1 MQIDL
6 INQSYIENR
15 TEFKTGTLKRKWDI
29 LILVAEGEYSVFF
42 KEKQKRTVLKKNDIM
57 LIPAEVEF
65 EREILSP
72 LTCYHIS
79 FYPQADH
86 PFYLS
91 ATPGRLKLPPEQ
103 VEAIFKTLE
112 SAFMLPDNRELLM
125 HVIEH
130 IFAENYLFGKK
141 DKVRF
146 KPFSEEVEE
155 AIRYM
160 RGNFDKKIDIDELA
174 AKVYLSHSGLIWK
187 FKQELNT
194 TPSNYLSILRLRYA
208 KQLLLNYPYSITE
221 ISEMCGYSNPYYFT
235 NAFRGSFGMSP
246 TEFRKHYLKEK

>member
-6 INQSYIENR
+6 INQNYIENR
-15 TEFKTGTLKRKWDI
+15 TEFKTATVKRKWDI
-29 LILVAEGEYSVFF
+29 LILVTEGEYSVFL
-42 KEKQKRTVLKKNDIM
+42 KEKQKKMILKKGDIM
-57 LIPAEVEF
+57 LIPAEIEF
-65 EREILSP
+65 DREILAP
-72 LTCYHIS
+72 LSCYHLS

-91 ATPGRLKLPPEQ
+91 ASLGKLRLPEEQ
-103 VEAIFKTLE
+103 TKAILEMLE
-112 SAFMLPDNRELLM
+112 STFVLPDNRELM
-125 HVIEH
+125 THIIEH

-141 DKVRF
+141 EKVRF
-146 KPFSEEVEE
+146 KPFSEEVES

-160 RGNFDKKIDIDELA
+160 RKNFDKKIDMDELA
-174 AKVYLSHSGLIWK
+174 GEVFLSHSGLIWK

-235 NAFRGSFGMSP
+235 NAFHRYFGMSP
-246 TEFRKHYLKEK
+246 TDFRKHYLKEK

>member
-6 INQSYIENR
+6 INQNYIENR
-15 TEFKTGTLKRKWDI
+15 TEFKTATVKRKWDI
-29 LILVAEGEYSVFF
+29 LILVTEGEYSVFL
-42 KEKQKRTVLKKNDIM
+42 KEKQKKTVLKKGDIM
-57 LIPAEVEF
+57 LIPAEIEF
-65 EREILSP
+65 DREILSP
-72 LTCYHIS
+72 LSCYHLS

-91 ATPGRLKLPPEQ
+91 ASLGKLKLPNEQ
-103 VEAIFKTLE
+103 TEAILGMLE
-112 SAFMLPDNRELLM
+112 SAFVLPDNRELM
-125 HVIEH
+125 THIIEH

-141 DKVRF
+141 DKVRL
-146 KPFSEEVEE
+146 KPFSEEVEN

-160 RGNFDKKIDIDELA
+160 RKNFDKKIDMDELA
-174 AKVYLSHSGLIWK
+174 AEVFLSHSGLIWK
-187 FKQELNT
+187 FKQELST

-235 NAFRGSFGMSP
+235 NAFHRYFGMSP
-246 TEFRKHYLKEK
+246 TEFRKHYLK